1 MKTTKLFL
9 IAAILTSFLFSQ
21 TVYSKPD
28 VRILGNEN
36 QSFLSARLL
45 QSSDVVIIQQVLF
58 DPNNIST
65 YIYNKGI
72 FNQDLSLSNTPGLE
86 WPRNQG
92 TFACFTAGLCIS
104 AKITGQLKQAMA
116 SYSGEYAQG
125 YVNGIG
131 GPVYRDS
138 TFRVYKIKRGDNQYN
153 NPDYAQWGNMVPFGA
168 PFIDVNNNNQY
179 EPGIDTPGIRN
190 AKQVIFVCLTD
201 GFPEE
206 HSIGEG
212 FGGGTL
218 PMMAQVQLTAWAYDK
233 QELID
238 IQFLKYV
245 VINKNSNAWDST
257 FMGIVVDPDLG
268 WADDDYIGCDL
279 TRNLGYCYNGDNDDD
294 VSQSN
299 YAYGI
304 NPPAYGMDL
313 FKGAVNKNA
322 SPPDTLDL
330 TSFVYFTNTGSG
342 GPPCENDPNGEPV
355 GAYNMLRGLK
365 KDCTPW
371 YNRVTGLRTK
381 FTYPGDPESNTG
393 WTELKGSITN
403 CNGDS
408 INSSNITSFNF
419 PGDRRFI
426 LCSGADNFIMSP
438 GDTQNIVMA
447 QLVARGT
454 SNLNSVTKLK
464 LLSDVAQNLYNTG
477 FEVGVNQIS
486 SKVPESFKLHQN
498 YPNPFNPKTKI
509 KMDIQKRCDV
519 TLVVY
524 DIIGRKV
531 ATLINEKLKPGTF
544 EVEFDGNNNPSGVY
558 FYKLTTNDFS
568 EVKKMLLI
576 K

>member
-1 MKTTKLFL
+1 MKTLSLLL
-9 IAAILTSFLFSQ
+9 ITAILTSFLF
-21 TVYSKPD
+21 TPMVYSKPD
-28 VRILGNEN
+28 VRILGNVN
-36 QSFLSARLL
+36 HGFVSVHTTQT
-45 QSSDVVIIQQVLF
+45 SDVVIIQQVLF

-86 WPRNQG
+86 WPINQG
-92 TFACFTAGLCIS
+92 TFACFTAGLCLS
-104 AKITGQLKQAMA
+104 AKITGQLRQAMA

-131 GPVYRDS
+131 GPVLRDS

-168 PFIDVNNNNQY
+168 PYIDVNYNNQY

-206 HSIGEG
+206 HSVGEG
-212 FGGGTL
+212 FGGGTQ
-218 PMMAQVQLTAWAYDK
+218 PMMAQAQLTAWAYDN

-238 IQFLKYV
+238 MQFLKWV

-257 FMGIVVDPDLG
+257 YMGIVVDPDLG
-268 WADDDYIGCDL
+268 WMDDDYIGCDL
-279 TRNLGYCYNGDNDDD
+279 TKNLGYCYNADNDDD

-304 NPPAYGMDL
+304 NPPAFGMDL
-313 FKGAVNKNA
+313 FKGAVNN
-322 SPPDTLDL
+322 SVTPPDTLDL

-342 GPPCENDPNGEPV
+342 GPTCENDPNGEPI

-365 KDCTPW
+365 KDRTPW

-426 LCSGADNFIMSP
+426 LCSGADNFVMSP
-438 GDTQNIVMA
+438 GDTQKIIVA
-447 QLVARGT
+447 QLIARGT

-509 KMDIQKRCDV
+509 KMDIQKWGDV
-519 TLVVY
+519 KLVVY
-524 DIIGRKV
+524 DIIGREV
-531 ATLINEKLKPGTF
+531 ATLINEKLKPGTY
-544 EVEFDGNNNPSGVY
+544 EVAFDGSYYPSGVY
-558 FYKLTTNDFS
+558 FYKLTTNDYS
-568 EVKKMLLI
+568 ETKKMLMI